1 MTTRDVDA
9 LARRPSRVRSVGEW
23 LPLPLILLGYFW
35 LALGYARETPVW
47 QVPDEPAHYNNVLQR
62 AAPRPGPG
70 PIIEDGDY
78 PFARLEALKAA
89 RFADQ
94 DPGSIGGIEYEDH
107 QPPLYYEL
115 AALLLSA
122 QPEPISP
129 VRYRGEDASQAVTAE
144 RVRLLRLLG
153 VVLGALTVVLAW
165 AVASTVAPGDLA
177 LRIGVT
183 AFAAFL
189 PMQLVMNAGVNNDAL
204 AVALTTAALLVALR
218 RVGRE
223 PGGADGWRGALLP
236 GLLIG
241 LAALTK
247 LSALLPTVVVSL
259 AAEWL
264 GMGRMGLMGL
274 MGRMRSGGASLGDP
288 DRGGESSSPIG
299 PIGPIRPISPIS
311 PASPI
316 VPAPRRSPFR
326 PRLRHTAVM
335 LILGLLLAAPWL
347 AHNVRHYGWR
357 DPLALAAHDRAT
369 VCPPGDS
376 VGCQPRTADWIAEKG
391 LADLLERGAVLT
403 FQSFWGV
410 FGWMGVFLGTAKG
423 VPIYGALALSSLLA
437 LVGLLPLLRRWRRW
451 PGRLQAQALI
461 LALHLAMTG
470 GGFLWYNLTFVQQ
483 QGRYLLPALLP
494 IALAYCAGLRG
505 VVGGVAGRLGF
516 SASRARG
523 IGNLGLLVHSVA
535 LATLAWLSLR
545 SYIIP
550 GLGGHIGP
558 GG

>member
-1 MTTRDVDA
+1 MDA
-9 LARRPSRVRSVGEW
+9 SARVTSRIEALGRSW
-23 LPLPLILLGYFW
+23 PLPLILLGYLW
-35 LALGYARETPVW
+35 LALAYARETPLW
-47 QVPDEPAHYNNVLQR
+47 QVPDEPAHFNNVLQR
-62 AAPRPGPG
+62 AAPGPA
-70 PIIEDGDY
+70 PLIETGDY
-78 PFARLEALKAA
+78 PFARLEALKAD
-89 RFADQ
+89 RFAD
-94 DPGSIGGIEYEDH
+94 PGPDGIEGIEYEDH

-122 QPEPISP
+122 QPEPIAP
-129 VRYRGEDASQAVTAE
+129 ARYRGEDASPAVTAE

-153 VVLGALTVVLAW
+153 VVLGACTVLLAW
-165 AVASTVAPGDLA
+165 AVASAVAPGDLA
-177 LRIGVT
+177 LRVGVT

-189 PMQLVMNAGVNNDAL
+189 PMQLVMNAAVNNDAL

-218 RVGRE
+218 RVGRG

-247 LSALLPTVVVSL
+247 LSALLPTVVVLL

-264 GMGRMGLMGL
+264 GLGRMGPMGRMG
-274 MGRMRSGGASLGDP
+274 RMKSGDASLGDP
-288 DRGGESSSPIG
+288 DRGGEPLRPIG
-299 PIGPIRPISPIS
+299 PIGPIRPITADPI
-311 PASPI
+311 
-316 VPAPRRSPFR
+316 APLPPRSAPL

-357 DPLALAAHDRAT
+357 DPLALAAHDRA
-369 VCPPGDS
+369 VACPPGDS

-437 LVGLLPLLRRWRRW
+437 LAGLLPLLRRWRRW
-451 PGRLQAQALI
+451 PERLQAQALI

-505 VVGGVAGRLGF
+505 AVGAVAGRLGF
-516 SASRARG
+516 NGSRARG
-523 IGNLGLLVHSVA
+523 IGSLGLLVHAAA

-550 GLGGHIGP
+550 GLGGNPGP

>member
-1 MTTRDVDA
+1 MTIRDVDA
-9 LARRPSRVRSVGEW
+9 IARRPSRVRSIGDW
-23 LPLPLILLGYFW
+23 LALPLILLGYFW
-35 LALGYARETPVW
+35 LALGYARETPAW

-62 AAPRPGPG
+62 AAPGPA
-70 PIIEDGDY
+70 PIIEAGDY
-78 PFARLEALKAA
+78 PFARLEALKAD
-89 RFADQ
+89 RFANSGPD
-94 DPGSIGGIEYEDH
+94 GIRGIEYEDH

-115 AALLLSA
+115 AALLLEA
-122 QPEPISP
+122 QPEPVDP
-129 VRYRGEDASQAVTAE
+129 VRYEGETAPAAVVAE

-153 VVLGALTVVLAW
+153 MVLGACTVLLAW
-165 AVASTVAPGDLA
+165 AVASTVAPGDLP
-177 LRIGVT
+177 LRVGVT

-189 PMQLVMNAGVNNDAL
+189 PMQLVMNAAVNNDPL
-204 AVALTTAALLVALR
+204 AIALTAAALLVALR

-223 PGGADGWRGALLP
+223 PRGGEGWRGALLP

-247 LSALLPTVVVSL
+247 LSALLPTVVVLL

-264 GMGRMGLMGL
+264 GMGPTGR
-274 MGRMRSGGASLGDP
+274 MGRMRSGGASAADP
-288 DRGGESSSPIG
+288 LRDRESSSPIG
-299 PIGPIRPISPIS
+299 PISPISPI
-311 PASPI
+311 A
-316 VPAPRRSPFR
+316 PAPLRSPFR
-326 PRLRHTAVM
+326 SRLRQTAIM
-335 LILGLLLAAPWL
+335 LVLGLLLATPWL
-347 AHNVRHYGWR
+347 AHNVRQYGWR

-369 VCPPGDS
+369 VCPPEDGA
-376 VGCQPRTADWIAEKG
+376 GCQPRTADWIAEKG

-437 LVGLLPLLRRWRRW
+437 LAGLLPVLRRWRRW
-451 PGRLQAQALI
+451 PERLQAQSLI
-461 LALHLAMTG
+461 LALHLAVTA
-470 GGFLWYNLTFVQQ
+470 GGFLWYNLTFVQH

-494 IALAYCAGLRG
+494 LALAYCAGLRG
-505 VVGGVAGRLGF
+505 AVGAVAGRLGL
-516 SASRARG
+516 SAFRARG
-523 IGNLGLLVHSVA
+523 LGNLGLLVHSAA

-550 GLGGHIGP
+550 GLGGHPGP

>member
-1 MTTRDVDA
+1 MTIRDVDA
-9 LARRPSRVRSVGEW
+9 IARRPSRVRSIGDW
-23 LPLPLILLGYFW
+23 LALPLILLGYFW
-35 LALGYARETPVW
+35 LALGYARETPAW

-62 AAPRPGPG
+62 AAPGPA
-70 PIIEDGDY
+70 PIIEAGDY
-78 PFARLEALKAA
+78 PFARLEALKAD
-89 RFADQ
+89 RFANSGPD
-94 DPGSIGGIEYEDH
+94 GIRGIEYEDH

-115 AALLLSA
+115 AALLLEA
-122 QPEPISP
+122 QPEPVDP
-129 VRYRGEDASQAVTAE
+129 VRYEGETAPAAVVAE

-153 VVLGALTVVLAW
+153 MVLGACTVLLAW
-165 AVASTVAPGDLA
+165 AVASTVAPGDLP
-177 LRIGVT
+177 LRVGVT

-189 PMQLVMNAGVNNDAL
+189 PMQLVMNAAVNNDPL
-204 AVALTTAALLVALR
+204 AIALTATALLVALR

-223 PGGADGWRGALLP
+223 PRGGEGWRGALLP

-247 LSALLPTVVVSL
+247 LSALLPTVVVLL

-264 GMGRMGLMGL
+264 GMGRLGR
-274 MGRMRSGGASLGDP
+274 MGR
-288 DRGGESSSPIG
+288 
-299 PIGPIRPISPIS
+299 IRPIS

-316 VPAPRRSPFR
+316 DLPPPSPPFR
-326 PRLRHTAVM
+326 IHLRQTAIM
-335 LILGLLLAAPWL
+335 LVLGLLLATPWL
-347 AHNVRHYGWR
+347 AHNVRQYGWR

-369 VCPPGDS
+369 VCPPEDGA
-376 VGCQPRTADWIAEKG
+376 GCQPRTADWIAEKG

-437 LVGLLPLLRRWRRW
+437 LAGLLPTLRRWRRW
-451 PGRLQAQALI
+451 PERLQAQSLV
-461 LALHLAMTG
+461 LALHLAVTA
-470 GGFLWYNLTFVQQ
+470 GGFLWYNLTFVQH

-494 IALAYCAGLRG
+494 LALAYCAGLRG
-505 VVGGVAGRLGF
+505 AVGAVAGRLGL
-516 SASRARG
+516 SAFRARG
-523 IGNLGLLVHSVA
+523 LGNLGLLVHSAA

-550 GLGGHIGP
+550 GLGGHPGP

>member
-1 MTTRDVDA
+1 MDA
-9 LARRPSRVRSVGEW
+9 SARVTSRIEALGRSW
-23 LPLPLILLGYFW
+23 PLPLILLGYLW
-35 LALGYARETPVW
+35 LALAYARETPVW

-70 PIIEDGDY
+70 PIIRIGDY

-94 DPGSIGGIEYEDH
+94 DQDSIGGIEYEDH

-122 QPEPISP
+122 QPKPIAP
-129 VRYRGEDASQAVTAE
+129 VRYRGENASQAVTAE
-144 RVRLLRLLG
+144 RVRLLRLIG
-153 VVLGALTVVLAW
+153 VVLGALTVLLAW
-165 AVASTVAPGDLA
+165 AVATTVAPGDLA

-218 RVGRE
+218 RVGRG

-247 LSALLPTVVVSL
+247 LSALLPTVVVLL

-264 GMGRMGLMGL
+264 GLGRMGL
-274 MGRMRSGGASLGDP
+274 MGRMRSGGASQDDP
-288 DRGGESSSPIG
+288 DRGGEPLS
-299 PIGPIRPISPIS
+299 PIGPIRPISPI
-311 PASPI
+311 PRSPI
-316 VPAPRRSPFR
+316 TADPIAPLPPRFAPL
-326 PRLRHTAVM
+326 PRLRRTAVM

-357 DPLALAAHDRAT
+357 DPLALAAHDRA
-369 VCPPGDS
+369 VACPPGDS

-391 LADLLERGAVLT
+391 LADLLERGAVLS

-423 VPIYGALALSSLLA
+423 VPIYGALAISSLLA
-437 LVGLLPLLRRWRRW
+437 LAGLLPMLRRWRRW
-451 PGRLQAQALI
+451 PERLQAQALI

-505 VVGGVAGRLGF
+505 AVGAVAGRLGF
-516 SASRARG
+516 NGSRARG
-523 IGNLGLLVHSVA
+523 IGSLGLLVHAAA

-550 GLGGHIGP
+550 GLGGNPGP